1 MHFFHFF
8 HFLLMFVKLVFLIN
22 FLGAFFNNFLRGL
35 EISVKFA
42 FVYTFF
48 DFLAK
53 QISIGHVTFYQ
64 TLKSKQKK
72 AQKSKNV
79 FSNCCSDFNFAPIK
93 GSIYH
98 FVQKKIK
105 FVVSYSPFYFDSD
118 LKQIKRNPIPKYSN
132 RYTNALPD
140 VNLAYC
146 L

>member
-1 MHFFHFF
+1 
-8 HFLLMFVKLVFLIN
+8 MFVKLVFLIIL
-22 FLGAFFNNFLRGL
+22 LGAFFNNFLRGL

-53 QISIGHVTFYQ
+53 QISIGHVSTFYQ

-79 FSNCCSDFNFAPIK
+79 FSNCPLDFNFAAIK

-98 FVQKKIK
+98 FVQKK
-105 FVVSYSPFYFDSD
+105 
-118 LKQIKRNPIPKYSN
+118 
-132 RYTNALPD
+132 
-140 VNLAYC
+140 
-146 L
+146 